1 MMNLRAA
8 LVCLLVF
15 NAGHAMAEQPVAP
28 KSATPIP
35 PFASYKLS
43 PYEKQERLRVYS
55 WGVLRQKGKD
65 CHNVAWSARQQDASI
80 LAVCT
85 SKKQRAPMRYRIV
98 DTGASAG
105 ERRVQVQTL

>member
-8 LVCLLVF
+8 LVAFVIL
-15 NAGHAMAEQPVAP
+15 NAGHAMAEQPVVRT
-28 KSATPIP
+28 SPIP
-35 PFASYKLS
+35 PFTSYKLS

-65 CHNVAWSARQQDASI
+65 CHSVAWSAQQQDSSI

-85 SKKQRAPMRYRIV
+85 SRKQRAPMRYRIV
-98 DTGASAG
+98 DTGAGSG
-105 ERRVQVQTL
+105 EKRVQVQTL

>member
-8 LVCLLVF
+8 LVCVALF
-15 NAGHAMAEQPVAP
+15 GAGHALAEQPVVRSSP
-28 KSATPIP
+28 TSIP
-35 PFASYKLS
+35 PFTSYKLS

-65 CHNVAWSARQQDASI
+65 CHSVAWSAQQQDSSI

-98 DTGASAG
+98 DTGAGAG
-105 ERRVQVQTL
+105 ERRLQVQTL